1 MNKDQN
7 SSTENAGE
15 EKQFDY
21 ERFFAEEA
29 AAEKAGQTGR
39 VRAKTTRSAQKA
51 EGDTASAGASELYDW
66 LSCLVSAL
74 IICVLVFTFA
84 ARIIGIIGSSMV
96 PSFHDGD
103 KVVISRLFFEPEQ
116 GDIIVLRKL
125 QFQEEPIIKRVI
137 ATEGQTVDIDFTE
150 GIVYVD
156 GKALKE
162 SYTADLTYARVDFDG
177 MLTVPE
183 GNVFVMGDNRNF
195 SSDSR
200 DADIGCV
207 DKRYI
212 LGKVLVRLFP
222 VSDFEVIENP
232 YKQ

>member
-1 MNKDQN
+1 MNNEPK
-7 SSTENAGE
+7 SSNDNKSD

-29 AAEKAGQTGR
+29 AAERAGKNKR
-39 VRAKTTRSAQKA
+39 IRANTVKNEKSQ
-51 EGDTASAGASELYDW
+51 GDTAAISGEVYDW
-66 LSCLVSAL
+66 LQCLVSAL
-74 IICVLVFTFA
+74 IICVLVFAFF

-103 KVVISRLFFEPEQ
+103 KVVISKLFFEPVQ
-116 GDIIVLRKL
+116 GDVIVLRKL

-137 ATEGQTVDIDFTE
+137 AVEGQTVDIDFDA

-156 GKALKE
+156 GE
-162 SYTADLTYARVDFDG
+162 PQSEPTYARLDFDG

-183 GNVFVMGDNRNF
+183 GQVFVMGDNRNH

-200 DADIGCV
+200 EGAIGCV

-212 LGKVLVRLFP
+212 LGKVLLRLFP
-222 VSDFEVIENP
+222 ISDFQTIENP
-232 YKQ
+232 HGK